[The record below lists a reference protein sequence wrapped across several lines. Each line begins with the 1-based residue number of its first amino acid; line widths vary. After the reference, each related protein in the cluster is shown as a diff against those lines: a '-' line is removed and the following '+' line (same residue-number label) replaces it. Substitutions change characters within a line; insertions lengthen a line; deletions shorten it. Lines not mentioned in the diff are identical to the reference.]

1 MAKRVRKSP
10 HSLGKKITL
19 WCSAAAVCV
28 AAAAVIHFQPWQL
41 MPGLQISPNTTQQTT
56 TQESTPEQL
65 PPEPEPL
72 TARITVTGDMMAHKW
87 QLTDALNNGTDGGYS
102 FAHNFE
108 DVATYFQQA
117 DLAVANL
124 ETTLC
129 GPDLGYS
136 DYPLFGTPDS
146 FAQAIKDAGID
157 VLSTANNHC
166 MDKGGNG
173 LTRTLEVLDSM
184 GIAHM
189 GTYASAEARD
199 QILTLD
205 VNGIQVALLS
215 YTYGTNGIPVPQSY
229 MVNLMDDD
237 LMCSDIRR
245 AREQGADFV
254 IVMPHMGIEYET
266 SPRQDAQD
274 TVQMLFEAGADA
286 VLASHPHVLQPM
298 EYHTITEEDGSTRT
312 AFVIYSLGNAISSQ
326 ETFPRNGGVIL
337 NLDIEKQENE
347 RAKLTSISVIPTW
360 TQFHTNSGTHFKI
373 RTLYHM
379 LTNPTEEEQANLRSA
394 DRKRL
399 EQLHHFATS
408 TLFGQDI
415 PLENI
420 AEEYVFPA
428 A

>member
-1 MAKRVRKSP
+1 MAKHVRKSQRP
-10 HSLGKKITL
+10 FGKTMTL
-19 WCSAAAVCV
+19 WCSAAALCV
-28 AAAAVIHFQPWQL
+28 TTAAAIYFQPWQWL
-41 MPGLQISPNTTQQTT
+41 PQLSPPSENTQTAPQT
-56 TQESTPEQL
+56 SSTEPIIT
-65 PPEPEPL
+65 EPEPM
-72 TARITVTGDMMAHKW
+72 TARITVTGDMMVHKW
-87 QLTDALNNGTDGGYS
+87 QLTDALNNGTDGAYS
-102 FAHNFE
+102 FQHNFE
-108 DVATYFQQA
+108 DVTSYFQQA
-117 DLAVANL
+117 DLAIANL

-136 DYPLFGTPDS
+136 DYPLFGTPDA
-146 FAQAIKDAGID
+146 FAQAIKDAGFD

-166 MDKGGNG
+166 MDKGSQG
-173 LTRTLEVLDSM
+173 LTRTLNVLDEM
-184 GIAHM
+184 QIAHM
-189 GTYASAEARD
+189 GTYASQEARD
-199 QILTLD
+199 QILMLD

-229 MVNLMDDD
+229 MVNLMDDA
-237 LMCSDIRR
+237 LMCSDIER
-245 AREQGADFV
+245 AREQGADFI

-266 SPRQDAQD
+266 SPRQDARD

-298 EYHTITEEDGSTRT
+298 EYHTITESDGSTRT

-337 NLDIEKQENE
+337 NLDIEKQEGQ

-379 LTNPTEEEQANLRSA
+379 LTSPTEEEQANLRSA
-394 DRKRL
+394 DRQRL

-420 AEEYVFPA
+420 SEEYVFPA